1 MKKAWTDLKSFIT
14 VVIMALFAYCI
25 ILKIQ
30 IPEELKQI
38 TIMVVSFF
46 LGTKVNQTKEGEK

>member
-1 MKKAWTDLKSFIT
+1 MKKAWSDLKSFIT

-25 ILKIQ
+25 LLRIP

-38 TIMVVSFF
+38 TIMIVSFF
-46 LGTKVNQTKEGEK
+46 LGTKVNKEN